1 MIINPRVVVLYKLST
16 EEDVTNLDLIVDFN
30 LLCFKKDA
38 RRNFNYEKGQF

>member
-1 MIINPRVVVLYKLST
+1 MIINPRVVLLYKLST
-16 EEDVTNLDLIVDFN
+16 VKGVTNLDLIVVFN